1 MGNRGID
8 VRRGEGTMDRVNK
21 KAMRLLDRILIG
33 LLVLLAMLLAGLQ
46 AARAG
51 EIVPSVGITHT
62 TSGGGDVKAFAGLAV
77 RGSVLPMVK
86 SEIGLAYRNDSY
98 LNGNL
103 NVRMWPV
110 TVSLWLTPVPSF
122 YLGGGA
128 GVYHTTYAYTDALP
142 LQDETSSEFGT
153 HLGGG
158 LAIPIVPGIASLD
171 LNGRYVHLR
180 EKETGLGAIKQ
191 SFVSTSL
198 GVAIRF

>member
-1 MGNRGID
+1 
-8 VRRGEGTMDRVNK
+8 MDRVNK
-21 KAMRLLDRILIG
+21 KAMRLLDRIVIG

-51 EIVPSVGITHT
+51 EIIPSVGLTRA
-62 TSGGGDVKAFAGLAV
+62 TSGDGDVKAFAGLAL
-77 RGSVLPMVK
+77 RGSVLPLVK
-86 SEIGLAYRNDSY
+86 AEVGVAYRSDPY
-98 LNGNL
+98 LGGDL

-110 TVSLWLTPVPSF
+110 TVSLWLTPMPTF
-122 YLGGGA
+122 YVGGGA
-128 GVYHTTYAYTDALP
+128 GVYHTTYDYRGTLP
-142 LQDETSSEFGT
+142 IQDETSSEFGT

-158 LAIPIVPGIASLD
+158 LALPLVPGVASLD

-180 EKETGLGAIKQ
+180 EKGTALAPGSIKQ